1 MTRSTAG
8 AALADTFCSV
18 LRNDGWDLER
28 SGESPSV
35 VDTLFAGT
43 TTTWRCIARVF
54 AEQGQ
59 IVFDSVVPLTVE
71 EVRRAE
77 VAYLLTRVNWEIL
90 TGAFVL
96 DASSGEIRFRNSLL
110 VPDSVSLLPPVA
122 LGLVYANVVTVDR
135 CLPDLSHMLL
145 GDESVGDTLARMGLK
160 D

>member
-1 MTRSTAG
+1 LTEATGG
-8 AALADTFCSV
+8 AALAETFCAI

-28 SGESPSV
+28 SGQGPSV

-54 AEQGQ
+54 PEQGQ
-59 IVFDSVVPLTVE
+59 IVFDSVVPLKVE
-71 EVRRAE
+71 EDRRAE

-96 DASSGEIRFRNSLL
+96 DAATGEIRFRNSLL
-110 VPDSVSLLPPVA
+110 VPELVALLPPVA

-135 CLPDLSHMLL
+135 CLPELSHMLL
-145 GDESVGDTLARMGLK
+145 GEASLGETLAQMGLQ